1 LKNKLKLSGIL
12 ILFLYAFLTVAPL
25 IVLLLGPKFE
35 DRPALLDISVG
46 LGFIGLSIM
55 TLQFVNS
62 GRIKVLN
69 KPFGTD
75 LVYHYHRQIGIA
87 AFFLVFAHP
96 ILLFILDSRYLRLLN
111 IITAPL
117 RAKAAVTSILLLVAV
132 VWSAEYRQKI
142 KISYQLWK
150 TLHGILATMM
160 VALALVHIFLVGNYV
175 NLPWKKILWIGYSTL
190 FVGMLSYTRI
200 IYPFRLIKRSYFV
213 KEVKKERGDVTTITL
228 EPDHHKGFSFSPGQF
243 AWLTAWKTPFS
254 DTEHPFSIASSA
266 ERKDTF
272 QLSIKNLGSFTEK
285 IGTLKSGERVYV
297 DAPYGSFN
305 LDRFPEAE
313 RLIFIPG
320 GIGVTPIMSMM
331 RTMADRGDKRP
342 IILFY
347 NNREWDT
354 VTFRKEVKELED
366 KLNLHTV
373 FTLEKPDKSWSGES
387 GFLNREILMRHIPEK
402 WLKDSADVFICGPA
416 PMMNAVEKELLAI
429 GYTQNKIH
437 SERYSFA

>member
-1 LKNKLKLSGIL
+1 M
-12 ILFLYAFLTVAPL
+12 YTFLTVAPL

-35 DRPALLDISVG
+35 GRPALLDISVG

-132 VWSAEYRQKI
+132 VWTAEYRQKI

-150 TLHGILATMM
+150 TLHGILATLM
-160 VALALVHIFLVGNYV
+160 VALALVHIFLVVNYM

-190 FVGMLSYTRI
+190 FVGMLAYTRI
-200 IYPFRLIKRSYFV
+200 IYPFRLIKRSYIV
-213 KEVKKERGDVTTITL
+213 KEVKKEHGDVTTITL

-313 RLIFIPG
+313 RLVFIPG
-320 GIGVTPIMSMM
+320 GIGIIPIMSMM
-331 RTMADRGDKRP
+331 RTMADRGDKRS

-373 FTLEKPDKSWSGES
+373 FTLEKPDKNWNGES
-387 GFLNREILMRHIPEK
+387 GFLNREILMRHIPEE
-402 WLKDSADVFICGPA
+402 WLKDGADVFMCGPA
-416 PMMNAVEKELLAI
+416 PMMNAVEKELLII
-429 GYTQNKIH
+429 GYTHNKIH